1 MSLYNI
7 QGVIKMDITQIPLD
21 VWLSQGLFALLFVW
35 LLYDTRK
42 EAKSREDKLTSQI
55 EKQNSVQAKI
65 VQTLERLEEKIS
77 SLMKGD

>member
-1 MSLYNI
+1 
-7 QGVIKMDITQIPLD
+7 MDITQIPLD